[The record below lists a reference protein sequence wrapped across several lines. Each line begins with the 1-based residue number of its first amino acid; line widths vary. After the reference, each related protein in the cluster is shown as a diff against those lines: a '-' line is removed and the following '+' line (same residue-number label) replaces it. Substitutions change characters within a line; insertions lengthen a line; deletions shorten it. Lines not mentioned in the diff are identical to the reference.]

1 MEKKDFI
8 EQYGFDLEDL
18 EVDCIGN
25 LMSKRFICY
34 SVKELAY
41 KIASDI
47 YEALKV
53 NNIDFYIMYKLVK
66 TKYGYVHKIAFQYED
81 LYFIFHISWRG
92 SALSI
97 DDYEVVKEEVFET
110 FKDWEDIEVAIE
122 DDCED

>member
-1 MEKKDFI
+1 MEKKDFV
-8 EQYGFDLEDL
+8 EKYGFDLEDL

-97 DDYEVVKEEVFET
+97 DDYEVVKEEVFES

-122 DDCED
+122 DDWED

>member
-1 MEKKDFI
+1 MEKKDFV
-8 EQYGFDLEDL
+8 EKYGFDLEDL

-122 DDCED
+122 DDWED

>member
-1 MEKKDFI
+1 MEKKDFV
-8 EQYGFDLEDL
+8 EKYGFDLEDL

>member
-1 MEKKDFI
+1 MEKKDFV
-8 EQYGFDLEDL
+8 EKYGFDLEDL

-92 SALSI
+92 NALSI

-122 DDCED
+122 DDWED